1 MNIYE
6 YIAIS
11 NPDSCLSFCNNYG
24 YVHREIGSIEEL
36 VVCMQEVVAA
46 EGETAFTELLKLHPD
61 RGAIMETFSGRR
73 MALGYD
79 GSLETMP
86 INYVAPQHK
95 RDCQCGCNNKS
106 FNADASLPKSSG
118 SSTQT
123 NTFIIAAALLLSVAI
138 ISRK

>member
-6 YIAIS
+6 YIAHS
-11 NPDSCLSFCNNYG
+11 NPDACLNFCQNYG
-24 YVHREIGSIEEL
+24 YVHRDINSIEEL
-36 VVCMQEVVAA
+36 VDCMREVIAA
-46 EGETAFTELLKLHPD
+46 EGETAFTELLKIHPD

-79 GSLETMP
+79 GSIDAMP
-86 INYVAPQHK
+86 INYVAPHK
-95 RDCQCGCNNKS
+95 RDCQCGCNMKS
-106 FNADASLPKSSG
+106 FNADASTPKSSG